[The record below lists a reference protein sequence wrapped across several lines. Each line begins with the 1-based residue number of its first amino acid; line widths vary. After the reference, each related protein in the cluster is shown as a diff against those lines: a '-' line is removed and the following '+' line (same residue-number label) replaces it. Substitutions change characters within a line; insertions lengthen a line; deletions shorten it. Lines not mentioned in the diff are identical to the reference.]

1 MTPVEVTIF
10 QLFLEN
16 SGPEHMGKKQKYQH
30 IRVADLLRIF
40 IFPLSIRHISAADS
54 CISRSLSAE
63 MDFPEV

>member
-1 MTPVEVTIF
+1 MTTVELQIILTMI
-10 QLFLEN
+10 N
-16 SGPEHMGKKQKYQH
+16 IHMGKKQKYRN
-30 IRVADLLRIF
+30 IRVADSLRIF